1 MPFAVTAIY
10 AAILAFLLIWLAMR
24 IGRERQAAKVSLGT
38 GGNAAL
44 ERAVRAHGNAAEWIP
59 MALIL
64 LALAESF
71 ATPPWVLHALGIM
84 LVAGRVMHAVYMI
97 TDPGTLTLR
106 MWGMLLTVGMM
117 GLTALGLLGHAVVG

>member
-10 AAILAFLLIWLAMR
+10 AANLTFLLIWLAKR
-24 IGRERQAAKVSLGT
+24 IGKERQAAKISLGT

-59 MALIL
+59 MALLL

-71 ATPPWVLHALGIM
+71 ETPAFVLHALGIM
-84 LVAGRVMHAVYMI
+84 LVAGRIMHAVYLI
-97 TDPGTLTLR
+97 QNHKSLTFR
-106 MWGMLLTVGMM
+106 MWGMMLTAGMM
-117 GLTALGLLGHAVVG
+117 ALTAIGLLGHALIG